1 MTEAQHIGIRIREL
15 RKAKGM
21 TLQQLGDVFGI
32 SRASVSEWESGRSKP
47 DASRLVELA
56 STLGVSVEYLLDD
69 NGPEALR
76 AKVADIHR
84 AMRAGQL
91 PQVAMESALEAMRTG
106 GDVSRSGV
114 TLGKRLPKKVDEAE
128 SNVTEWP
135 IGKLPLISWVQAGE
149 WSEIVD
155 NFQPGDAEDWI
166 ACPFPSGRH
175 GFVLRVVGDSMY
187 NPGGDMSFRDGDFI
201 SVNPERDAL
210 HRSLVIA
217 RRNREKATFKQLLID
232 ESDGPMLHALNPNW
246 PTRYIPLDKTTEII
260 GVVTGQWRPLV

>member
-1 MTEAQHIGIRIREL
+1 MTTKIEHIGTRIREL
-15 RKAKGM
+15 RKAKGL
-21 TLQQLGDVFGI
+21 TLQQLGDTFGI

-47 DASRLVELA
+47 DANKLVRLADLLD
-56 STLGVSVEYLLDD
+56 TTVEYLL
-69 NGPEALR
+69 NGDMNEGTSFKNSAATRRKLR
-76 AKVADIHR
+76 GGNIGLNPL
-84 AMRAGQL
+84 AGTQTAST
-91 PQVAMESALEAMRTG
+91 PGSEFNQTKQP
-106 GDVSRSGV
+106 
-114 TLGKRLPKKVDEAE
+114 GKIVDSSE
-128 SNVTEWP
+128 SNITEWP
-135 IGKLPLISWVQAGE
+135 VGKLPLISWVQAGD

-175 GFVLRVVGDSMY
+175 GFVLRVVGDSMF
-187 NPGGDMSFRDGDFI
+187 NPTGDLSFRDGDFI

-217 RRNREKATFKQLLID
+217 RRNRDKATFKQLLID

-246 PTRYIPLDKTTEII
+246 PTRYIPFDKTTEIV

>member
-1 MTEAQHIGIRIREL
+1 MTTKIEHIGTRIRDL
-15 RKAKGM
+15 RTAKFLTG
-21 TLQQLGDVFGI
+21 QQLADVFGI
-32 SRASVSEWESGRSKP
+32 SRGSVSEWENGRSKP
-47 DASRLVELA
+47 DSEKLVRLAEVLD
-56 STLGVSVEYLLDD
+56 TTVEYLL
-69 NGPEALR
+69 NGDMNAPKHHTASAVTRARLR
-76 AKVADIHR
+76 GAAQQPLKN
-84 AMRAGQL
+84 
-91 PQVAMESALEAMRTG
+91 
-106 GDVSRSGV
+106 
-114 TLGKRLPKKVDEAE
+114 VDEVE

-135 IGKLPLISWVQAGE
+135 VGKLPLISWVQAGE

-187 NPGGDMSFRDGDFI
+187 NPGGDISFRDGDFI

-217 RRNREKATFKQLLID
+217 RRNREKATFKQLLLD
-232 ESDGPMLHALNPNW
+232 ESEGPMLHALNPNW
-246 PTRYIPLDKTTEII
+246 PTRYIPFDKTTEIV

>member
-1 MTEAQHIGIRIREL
+1 MTTEGEHIGTRIRAL
-15 RKAKGM
+15 RKAEGL
-21 TLQQLGDVFGI
+21 TLQQVGDAFGI

-47 DASRLVELA
+47 DATRLHTLA
-56 STLGVSVEYLLDD
+56 TLLHTNVLYLLEGDTTQSRGGD
-69 NGPEALR
+69 PTF
-76 AKVADIHR
+76 V
-84 AMRAGQL
+84 
-91 PQVAMESALEAMRTG
+91 ESAVTEDRRT
-106 GDVSRSGV
+106 SLRGV
-114 TLGKRLPKKVDEAE
+114 RTVAGEKQTQQPFKNIDEGE
-128 SNVTEWP
+128 SNITEWP
-135 IGKLPLISWVQAGE
+135 VGKLPLISWVQAGD

-187 NPGGDMSFRDGDFI
+187 NPTGDLSFRDGDFI
-201 SVNPERDAL
+201 SVNPERDPM

-217 RRNREKATFKQLLID
+217 RRNREKATFKQLLLD

-246 PTRYIPLDKTTEII
+246 PTRYIEFDKNTEII

>member
-1 MTEAQHIGIRIREL
+1 VTTEAEHIGTRIREL

-47 DASRLVELA
+47 DAGKLLRLGEVLDATVEFLLNGTEPPFRLA
-56 STLGVSVEYLLDD
+56 GGAKRAADVAYMARHPETLKGLIDNAAELLSKPAKQSPNIVD
-69 NGPEALR
+69 N
-76 AKVADIHR
+76 
-84 AMRAGQL
+84 
-91 PQVAMESALEAMRTG
+91 S
-106 GDVSRSGV
+106 
-114 TLGKRLPKKVDEAE
+114 E
-128 SNVTEWP
+128 SNITEWP
-135 IGKLPLISWVQAGE
+135 VGKLPLISWVQAGD

-155 NFQPGDAEDWI
+155 NFQPGDAEEWI

-187 NPGGDMSFRDGDFI
+187 NPGGDLSFREGDFI
-201 SVNPERDAL
+201 SVNPDWEAK

-217 RRNREKATFKQLLID
+217 RHNGEKATFKQLLID
-232 ESDGPMLHALNPNW
+232 ENDGPMLFALNPNW
-246 PTRYIPLDKTTEII
+246 PKRYIPLDKHTEII